1 MSAPHED
8 ESLLDAAIR
17 FDNLPAKGRHLK
29 VEATDSQR
37 AAVSSRFNLESVE
50 KLRANLLM
58 TPMKGGIEVRG
69 TLRAAITQLCIV
81 TFAPVN
87 QAIEEEFTRIF
98 LQGSAKEA
106 ESPAG
111 SEVFVDLEGDDL
123 PDYFEGSEVDF
134 SELILEILVLA
145 IDTYPRAP
153 DAVVPETG
161 DGGDIESVSPPTS
174 ASLIISRTRS
184 TSSADSVRDKPTVW

>member
-8 ESLLDAAIR
+8 EPILDAAIR

-29 VEATDSQR
+29 VEATNTQR
-37 AAVSSRFNLESVE
+37 AAVSSHFKLESVE
-50 KLRANLLM
+50 KLQVNLLA

-81 TFAPVN
+81 TFVPVS

-111 SEVFVDLEGDDL
+111 SEVFIDLEGDDL
-123 PDYFEGSEVDF
+123 PDYFEESEVDF

-153 DAVVPETG
+153 DAEVPKTDDE
-161 DGGDIESVSPPTS
+161 GDIESSSPF
-174 ASLIISRTRS
+174 ASLKHLKSTR
-184 TSSADSVRDKPTVW
+184 D